1 MGTDDHSTIQTLM
14 IAVCVV
20 IVAWGIRTTSHV
32 LSIVLLSLL
41 LAYAIL
47 PFPLWLVRRFHV
59 PKRAALSFTVLLV
72 EFPQL
77 RPAYAVHAR
86 HTAQHH

>member
-47 PFPLWLVRRFHV
+47 PFPLWLGACRREI
-59 PKRAALSFTVLLV
+59 S
-72 EFPQL
+72 
-77 RPAYAVHAR
+77 
-86 HTAQHH
+86 